1 MEKKLFDFE
10 AYEQLIAKM
19 AAAAKAGD
27 SDAALDLGA
36 FEKAMASF
44 HEYVS
49 AVGMSEA
56 QIRMAQARLDGA
68 ALRDAVAESD
78 AMRHAHHE
86 AAIANAAML
95 NRMAAAYGVGPIFL
109 GDTAKRLEVA
119 AFCMEVT
126 DELFRRRKL

>member
-27 SDAALDLGA
+27 SDAELDLDA

-78 AMRHAHHE
+78 AMRHTHHE

>member
-27 SDAALDLGA
+27 SDAELDLDA

-78 AMRHAHHE
+78 AMRHVHHE